1 MSVDNTAI
9 IHPSSVIECG
19 ATIGA
24 NCNIGPFCHVGAD
37 VTLGEG
43 VELYSHVVVAG
54 HTTIGSKTRIWPTAS
69 VGHQPQDLKFGGEKS
84 FLEIGSNCMIRE
96 GVSINPG
103 TKGGTGIT
111 KIGDNCLFMLGS
123 HIAHDSQVG
132 NGVILANHASVAG
145 HATIGDNVIIGA
157 LSGVHQFVN
166 IGKGA
171 IIGGVTAVVV
181 DLIPYG
187 MAVSERSS
195 LAGLNLIGLK
205 RSGADK
211 ASINGLRASFSEIFE
226 GEGTLKERAQL
237 AREKYAGNELVDD
250 VIDFL
255 LSDSARSFLLP
266 KSSK

>member
-1 MSVDNTAI
+1 MSVDKTAE
-9 IHPSSVIECG
+9 IHPSSIIEDG
-19 ATIGA
+19 AIIGP
-24 NCNIGPFCHVGAD
+24 NCKIGPFCLVGPNVSLD
-37 VTLGEG
+37 EG
-43 VELYSHVVVAG
+43 VELISHVVVTG
-54 HTTIGSKTRIWPTAS
+54 HTKIGAKTRIWPTAS
-69 VGHQPQDLKFGGEKS
+69 IGHQPQDLKFRGEET
-84 FLEIGSNCMIRE
+84 FLKIGANCMIRE
-96 GVSINPG
+96 GVTINPG
-103 TKGGTGIT
+103 TEGGTGIT

-123 HIAHDSQVG
+123 HVAHDSTVG

-157 LSGVHQFVN
+157 LSGVHQYVN
-166 IGKGA
+166 VGKGA

-226 GEGTLKERAQL
+226 GEGTLKERAQQ

-250 VIDFL
+250 VVNFL
-255 LSDSARSFLLP
+255 LSKSARSFLLP
-266 KSSK
+266 KSDK